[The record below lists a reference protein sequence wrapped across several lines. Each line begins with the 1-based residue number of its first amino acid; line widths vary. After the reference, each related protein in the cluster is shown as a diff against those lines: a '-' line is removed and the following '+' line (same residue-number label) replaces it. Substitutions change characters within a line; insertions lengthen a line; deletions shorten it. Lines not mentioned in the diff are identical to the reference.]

1 MVLNYVQLSAILLW
15 ATILKCLITDKN
27 EPTSP
32 PPANFPPLV
41 KSLIFQLFR
50 NALTS
55 PPLLDFYVV
64 VKQNFTPKPIFQKT
78 NLTSL
83 WLRGG
88 RGGWFVFVGI
98 LLLTIEEGNIM
109 RVYNGEY
116 VALPDTD
123 DNGLIENK
131 PCNR

>member
-1 MVLNYVQLSAILLW
+1 M
-15 ATILKCLITDKN
+15 
-27 EPTSP
+27 
-32 PPANFPPLV
+32 F
-41 KSLIFQLFR
+41 
-50 NALTS
+50 
-55 PPLLDFYVV
+55 
-64 VKQNFTPKPIFQKT
+64 VKQISTPKPIFQKT

-88 RGGWFVFVGI
+88 RGGWVVFVGI
-98 LLLTIEEGNIM
+98 LLLNIEEGNIM

-123 DNGLIENK
+123 DNNLIENK